1 MDNIIQ
7 TINFFKY
14 IDINNDKNIKDLSH
28 NEILNEFNK
37 ILKDDKIIKKY
48 YKSNKII
55 EKKLRCQARIYHSGK
70 YRCMDQCDKIKEK
83 IKICNEC
90 KKKDDTLCKK
100 CKRYNYCI
108 KCNED
113 VSDKECKINIGKKC
127 KNNNIYHNKKWEHFG
142 NINQD
147 IIDIDGGEV
156 ILKILIKKINNPKPS
171 HIRDINGKMY
181 LLQEYFIEQNK
192 KLINRNNPMIEDN
205 SSNSDIIENNS
216 NNNQVHYY
224 DTDIEESNND
234 EEEDI
239 EDIDDIDELGNN
251 IDIINLESEEEEDSI
266 EGIKLSYTGKKYD
279 ISNIYFNMDDLENL
293 QDVSIYDKNNR
304 ITFNTIKY
312 KPLST
317 HKNIKNVSLFTKK
330 SIKLNEFGY
339 INNMTLE
346 LSNLNKTKIIGKFT
360 FLE

>member
-1 MDNIIQ
+1 
-7 TINFFKY
+7 
-14 IDINNDKNIKDLSH
+14 NDKNIKDLSH

-239 EDIDDIDELGNN
+239 EESNNDDIEESNN
-251 IDIINLESEEEEDSI
+251 
-266 EGIKLSYTGKKYD
+266 
-279 ISNIYFNMDDLENL
+279 
-293 QDVSIYDKNNR
+293 
-304 ITFNTIKY
+304 
-312 KPLST
+312 
-317 HKNIKNVSLFTKK
+317 
-330 SIKLNEFGY
+330 
-339 INNMTLE
+339 
-346 LSNLNKTKIIGKFT
+346 
-360 FLE
+360 